1 MDFANYQGFTNNNGP
16 TRYVVKPRQP
26 IYGKRIIGAIST
38 LCTYDI
44 ITPYGMGANVAAN
57 ASQATLTMVGWGL
70 VPHLSILCP
79 GAATLTVQADLG
91 DGTFTEVDFSP
102 IALAVSAKVQFV
114 DLAIE
119 GAFFIRLRLAGDGS
133 TYTYH
138 ASLTDY

>member
-1 MDFANYQGFTNNNGP
+1 
-16 TRYVVKPRQP
+16 VVKPRQP
-26 IYGKRIIGAIST
+26 IFGKRIIGAIST

-57 ASQATLTMVGWGL
+57 ASQATLTMVGWGM